1 MQLISQSFFFIPP
14 RLSPKSTVAP
24 GQVAIGQRS
33 PASVVLEILAWQ
45 TMRTSRRAC
54 SSFVLAGHPVLR
66 RVATPVR
73 GVAARADLP
82 RLDAALRSALGEH
95 YGVAA
100 PQLGTSARVF
110 LLRAHADDEP
120 WIAINPSIQRRS
132 REMVAG
138 WETCLSVPGYAAS
151 VERPAAVDVRYERLD
166 GTAVE
171 RRLRGFEARVFQHE
185 LDHLDG
191 ILFTDKCARC
201 LHRRRGLPL
210 SPRRPARPQGR
221 PAQPGAREL
230 PAWRWA
236 RLGGRVC
243 EPAAARAGVRGG
255 VRGECRRGA

>member
-1 MQLISQSFFFIPP
+1 
-14 RLSPKSTVAP
+14 
-24 GQVAIGQRS
+24 
-33 PASVVLEILAWQ
+33 
-45 TMRTSRRAC
+45 MRTSRRAC

-82 RLDAALRSALGEH
+82 RLDATLRSALGEH

-171 RRLRGFEARVFQHE
+171 RRLRGFEARAFQHE

-201 LHRRRGLPL
+201 LHRRRGPPL
-210 SPRRPARPQGR
+210 SPPPRAPAGPTRAAWCTRATCLAMGPTRRPCVRACGSSRR
-221 PAQPGAREL
+221 STR
-230 PAWRWA
+230 R
-236 RLGGRVC
+236 RSTRRVP
-243 EPAAARAGVRGG
+243 ERGL
-255 VRGECRRGA
+255 EDLDA

>member
-1 MQLISQSFFFIPP
+1 
-14 RLSPKSTVAP
+14 
-24 GQVAIGQRS
+24 
-33 PASVVLEILAWQ
+33 
-45 TMRTSRRAC
+45 MRTSRRAC
-54 SSFVLAGHPVLR
+54 SSFVLAGHPLLR

-191 ILFTDKCARC
+191 ILFTDKADPRSLVHESYLLGDGPDSEAVCASLRQ
-201 LHRRRGLPL
+201 LAPEYEEEEYEESAGEGPRGP
-210 SPRRPARPQGR
+210 
-221 PAQPGAREL
+221 
-230 PAWRWA
+230 
-236 RLGGRVC
+236 
-243 EPAAARAGVRGG
+243 
-255 VRGECRRGA
+255 